1 MYLVISEKPSV
12 SQSIAKVL
20 GAYKRE
26 DGCLRGH
33 DCVVSWCL
41 GHLAEY
47 AAPDV
52 YDEKYRLWDYD
63 DLPIIPQEWKLSVAA
78 DKKEQFEVL
87 KGLLNCP
94 DFEYVVNACDAG
106 REGELI
112 FRRVYELSGSTI
124 PIKRLWISSME
135 DKAIRDG
142 FADLKDGKEY
152 ENIYEA
158 SVCRAKADWLI
169 GMNATRAFTS
179 RYYKRLVIG
188 RVQTPT
194 LFMLVERQNQIS
206 GFEKKAYYTVCLEAD
221 GLRVVS
227 EEFENEKEAV
237 SAADACN
244 GKEAVIRKVEKSRKK
259 SSPPKLYDLTTLQ
272 REANR
277 IFGYTAQET
286 LKELQ
291 ELYEDKLV
299 TYPRTDS
306 QYITEDME
314 DTLRELIAELPG
326 AFFFLESD
334 MISGDTGR
342 TVNNAK
348 VSDHHAILPT
358 KAALTK
364 DISNL
369 STKKKN
375 IFCLL
380 GQRVAQAV
388 AGDCIYDETVVE
400 VECGGYLFHAK
411 GSTVAEPGYTVIAD
425 KFNTLFR
432 KEKAEGKKKGG
443 GIPEG
448 INEGGKLS
456 HVSAKAEQHFT
467 SPPKPY
473 SEDTLLSAMEN
484 AGKKEFDKDTEKKGI
499 GTPATRAGIIE
510 KLVASG
516 YAVRKGKQICPTED
530 GIQMIAV
537 IPDYLKSASMTAEWE
552 NQLLAMEKGD
562 VDSARF
568 MEGIRNLITMVL
580 NGCDTIPEGERQRFR
595 SLDSVG
601 TCPVCGSLVFE
612 SKKNF
617 YCSNKECNFTL
628 WKENRYLE
636 SMRKKLD
643 KKMAASLLKNGRV
656 HCKDLYSA
664 KKQATFEADLIM
676 QVKDGRANFSLEF
689 PKKKYGKGKGNKQK

>member
-12 SQSIAKVL
+12 SQSIGKVL
-20 GAYKRE
+20 GTYKRE
-26 DGCLRGH
+26 DGYLQGR

-47 AAPDV
+47 APPDV

-63 DLPIIPQEWKLSVAA
+63 DLPIIPEEWKLSVAA
-78 DKKEQFEVL
+78 DKREQFDVL
-87 KGLLNCP
+87 KELLNRP

-112 FRRVYELSGSTI
+112 FRRVYELSGSRL

-135 DKAIRDG
+135 DRAIMDG
-142 FADLKDGKEY
+142 FANLKDGDEY
-152 ENIYEA
+152 ESLSEA

-194 LFMLVERQNQIS
+194 LSMLVERQKQIS
-206 GFEKKAYYTVCLEAD
+206 KFKKKAYYTVCLEKN
-221 GLRVVS
+221 GIRVVS
-227 EEFENEKEAV
+227 EEFDNEEQ
-237 SAADACN
+237 ADSLAKACD
-244 GKEAVIRKVEKSRKK
+244 GKDAVISKVEKKRKK

-277 IFGYTAQET
+277 FFGYTAQET

-291 ELYEDKLV
+291 ELYEDKLI

-314 DTLRELIAELPG
+314 GTLKELIAELPG
-326 AFFFLESD
+326 AFFFLEKD
-334 MISGDTGR
+334 MVFGNTKRII
-342 TVNNAK
+342 NNAK

-358 KAALTK
+358 KEALTK
-364 DISNL
+364 GTSNL
-369 STKKKN
+369 SAKKKN

-388 AGDCIYDETVVE
+388 ADDCLYDETVIE
-400 VECGGYLFHAK
+400 AECADHVFHAK
-411 GSTVAEPGYTVIAD
+411 GNTVAEPGYTVIAE
-425 KFNTLFR
+425 KFRNLFKKDNVEEQEKNEPVLEGVEQGKR
-432 KEKAEGKKKGG
+432 LVHVVSKAER
-443 GIPEG
+443 
-448 INEGGKLS
+448 
-456 HVSAKAEQHFT
+456 HFT

-484 AGKKEFDKDTEKKGI
+484 AGKKEFAKDTEKKGI
-499 GTPATRAGIIE
+499 GTPATRASIIE
-510 KLVASG
+510 KLVSSG
-516 YAVRKGKQICPTED
+516 YAQRKGKQICPTED
-530 GIQMIAV
+530 GMQMIAV

-552 NQLLAMEKGD
+552 NQLLAMEKGE

-568 MEGIRNLITMVL
+568 MEGIKNLITMVL
-580 NGCDTIPEGERQRFR
+580 NGCDMISEEERQRFR
-595 SLDSVG
+595 SSDSIG
-601 TCPVCGSLVFE
+601 TCPICGSLIFE
-612 SKKNF
+612 SKRSF
-617 YCSNKECNFTL
+617 YCSNKECDFTL

-636 SMRKKLD
+636 GMRKKID
-643 KKMAASLLKNGRV
+643 KKMAAGLLKNGRV
-656 HCKDLYSA
+656 HCKDLYSV
-664 KKQATFEADLIM
+664 KKNDTFEADLIM
-676 QVKDGRANFSLEF
+676 QIKDGRANFSLEF
-689 PKKKYGKGKGNKQK
+689 PKKSFEKKKGSKNR

>member
-12 SQSIAKVL
+12 SQSIGKVL
-20 GAYKRE
+20 GAYRRE
-26 DGCLRGH
+26 DGYLQGR

-47 AAPDV
+47 VPPDA

-63 DLPIIPQEWKLSVAA
+63 DLPIIPGQWKLSVAP
-78 DKKEQFEVL
+78 DKREQFEVL
-87 KGLLNCP
+87 EGLLNRP

-112 FRRVYELSGSTI
+112 FRRVYELSGSKI
-124 PIKRLWISSME
+124 PVKRLWVSSME
-135 DKAIRDG
+135 DKAIQEG
-142 FADLKDGKEY
+142 FANLKDGKEY
-152 ENIYEA
+152 ESLYEA
-158 SVCRAKADWLI
+158 SVCRAQADWLI

-194 LFMLVERQNQIS
+194 LSMMVERQKQIS
-206 GFEKKAYYTVCLEAD
+206 DFKKKAYYTVCIEKD

-227 EEFENEKEAV
+227 EEFGDEKEAV
-237 SAADACN
+237 SVADACN
-244 GKEAVIRKVEKSRKK
+244 GKEAVIQKVERSRRK

-291 ELYEDKLV
+291 ELYEDKLI

-314 DTLRELIAELPG
+314 DTLRELAAGLPG
-326 AFFFLESD
+326 AFSFLEGGMVSNH
-334 MISGDTGR
+334 TGR

-358 KAALTK
+358 KEALTR
-364 DISNL
+364 DISGL
-369 STKKKN
+369 SAKKKN
-375 IFCLL
+375 LFCLL

-388 AGDCIYDETVVE
+388 AGDCVYDETVVE
-400 VECGGYLFHAK
+400 AECGGYLFHAK
-411 GSTVAEPGYTVIAD
+411 GNTVAEPGYTAIAEE
-425 KFNTLFR
+425 FHNLFG
-432 KEKAEGKKKGG
+432 KEKPEKKGDP
-443 GIPEG
+443 IPEG
-448 INEGGKLS
+448 IREGEKFEA
-456 HVSAKAEQHFT
+456 VTAKAEEHFT

-499 GTPATRAGIIE
+499 GTPATRASIIE
-510 KLVASG
+510 KLVSSG
-516 YAVRKGKQICPTED
+516 YVARKGKQLIPTTD
-530 GIQMIAV
+530 GTQLVSV

-552 NQLLAMEKGD
+552 NQLLAMEKGQ

-568 MEGIRNLITMVL
+568 MEGIKNLLTMVL
-580 NGCDTIPEGERQRFR
+580 NGCDMIPEEERQRFR
-595 SLDSVG
+595 SSDSVG
-601 TCPVCGSLVFE
+601 ICPVCGSLVFE

-617 YCSNKECNFTL
+617 YCSNKGCSFTL

-636 SMRKKLD
+636 SMRKKID
-643 KKMAASLLKNGRV
+643 KTMAAGLLKNGRV
-656 HCKDLYSA
+656 HCKDLYSS
-664 KKQATFEADLIM
+664 KKQDTFEADLVM
-676 QVKDGRANFSLEF
+676 EVKDGRANFSLDF
-689 PKKKYGKGKGNKQK
+689 PKGNYGKRKSSKKK

>member
-12 SQSIAKVL
+12 SQSIGKVL
-20 GAYKRE
+20 GAYKKE
-26 DGCLRGH
+26 DGYLQGRE
-33 DCVVSWCL
+33 CVVSWCL

-47 AAPDV
+47 VAPDV
-52 YDEKYRLWDYD
+52 YDEKYRLWNYD
-63 DLPIIPQEWKLSVAA
+63 DLPIIPEKWKMSVAS
-78 DKKEQFEVL
+78 DKKEQFDVL
-87 KGLLNCP
+87 KQLLTCV

-112 FRRVYELSGSTI
+112 FRRVYELSGSVL

-135 DKAIRDG
+135 DKAILDG
-142 FADLKDGKEY
+142 FANLKDGEEY
-152 ENIYEA
+152 ENLYEA

-194 LFMLVERQNQIS
+194 LSMLVERQKQIND
-206 GFEKKAYYTVCLEAD
+206 FTKKAYYTVCLEKD

-227 EEFENEKEAV
+227 EEFDEEEQAV
-237 SAADACN
+237 ALADACD

-291 ELYEDKLV
+291 DLYEDKLI

-306 QYITEDME
+306 QFITEDME
-314 DTLRELIAELPG
+314 DTLRELIEELPG
-326 AFFFLESD
+326 AFFFLEDGIVSD
-334 MISGDTGR
+334 HTER

-358 KAALTK
+358 KEALTR
-364 DISNL
+364 DISGL
-369 STKKKN
+369 SAKKKN
-375 IFCLL
+375 LFCLL

-388 AGDCIYDETVVE
+388 AGDCLYDETNVE
-400 VECGGYLFHAK
+400 VECNGYIFRAK
-411 GSTVAEPGYTVIAD
+411 GNTVTEPGYTVIAD
-425 KFNTLFR
+425 KFNSLFK
-432 KEKAEGKKKGG
+432 KEKPEEKKKSEP
-443 GIPEG
+443 IPEEIRQG
-448 INEGGKLS
+448 EKLS
-456 HVSAKAEQHFT
+456 HVMAKKEQHFT

-510 KLVASG
+510 KLVSSG
-516 YAVRKGKQICPTED
+516 YAQRKGKQICPTED
-530 GIQMIAV
+530 GTQMIAV

-552 NQLLAMEKGD
+552 NQLLAMEKGE
-562 VDSARF
+562 VDGAQF
-568 MEGIRNLITMVL
+568 MEGIKNLITMVL
-580 NGCDTIPEGERQRFR
+580 NGCDMISEEKRQCFR
-595 SLDSVG
+595 SSDSIG
-601 TCPVCGSLVFE
+601 TCPVCGSLMFE
-612 SKKNF
+612 SKKNY

-636 SMRKKLD
+636 SMKKKID
-643 KKMAASLLKNGRV
+643 KKMAAGLLKNGRV

-664 KKQATFEADLIM
+664 KKQDTFEADIIM
-676 QVKDGRANFSLEF
+676 QIKDGRANFSLEF
-689 PKKKYGKGKGNKQK
+689 PKKSYGKGKQKK

>member
-12 SQSIAKVL
+12 SQSIGKVL
-20 GAYKRE
+20 GAYIRE
-26 DGCLRGH
+26 DGFLQGR

-47 AAPDV
+47 VAPDV
-52 YDEKYRLWDYD
+52 YDEKYRTWDYD
-63 DLPIIPQEWKLSVAA
+63 DLPIIPDKWKLSVAQ
-78 DKKEQFEVL
+78 DKREQFDIL
-87 KGLLNCP
+87 KELLNCP

-112 FRRVYELSGSTI
+112 FRRVYELSGSKI

-135 DKAIRDG
+135 DRAILDG
-142 FADLKDGKEY
+142 FNNLKDGKEY
-152 ENIYEA
+152 ESLYEA

-194 LFMLVERQNQIS
+194 LSMLVERQKQINE
-206 GFEKKAYYTVCLEAD
+206 FQKKAYYTVCLEKD

-227 EEFENEKEAV
+227 EEFEDKNEAISV
-237 SAADACN
+237 ADACD
-244 GKEAVIRKVEKSRKK
+244 GEEAMVRKVERSRRK

-291 ELYEDKLV
+291 ELYEDKLI

-314 DTLRELIAELPG
+314 GTLRELLTGLPG
-326 AFFFLESD
+326 AFFFLEDEMMSD
-334 MISGDTGR
+334 QTGR

-358 KAALTK
+358 KEALTK
-364 DISNL
+364 DISGL
-369 STKKKN
+369 SAKKKN

-388 AGDCIYDETVVE
+388 AGDCVYDETIVE
-400 VECGGYLFHAK
+400 VECGGHIFHAK
-411 GSTVAEPGYTVIAD
+411 GTTVAEPGYTVIAE
-425 KFNTLFR
+425 KFNSLFN
-432 KEKAEGKKKGG
+432 KEKQEKKRHTIPDNIKEGD
-443 GIPEG
+443 
-448 INEGGKLS
+448 NLS
-456 HVSAKAEQHFT
+456 HVMSKTEEHFT

-499 GTPATRAGIIE
+499 GTPATRASIIE
-510 KLVASG
+510 KLVSSG
-516 YAVRKGKQICPTED
+516 YAQRKGKQICPTED
-530 GIQMIAV
+530 GTQLIAV
-537 IPDYLKSASMTAEWE
+537 IPDYLRSASMTAEWE
-552 NQLLAMEKGD
+552 NQLLAMEKGK
-562 VDSARF
+562 VDSAQF
-568 MEGIRNLITMVL
+568 MQGIKNLLTMVL
-580 NGCDTIPEGERQRFR
+580 NGCDMIPEEERQCFR
-595 SLDSVG
+595 SSDSVG
-601 TCPVCGSLVFE
+601 TCPVCGSLMFE

-636 SMRKKLD
+636 SMRKKID
-643 KKMAASLLKNGRV
+643 KKMAAGLLKNGRV
-656 HCKDLYSA
+656 HCKDLFSA
-664 KKQATFEADLIM
+664 RKQDTFEADLVM
-676 QVKDGRANFSLEF
+676 QIKDGRANFSLDF
-689 PKKKYGKGKGNKQK
+689 PKKNYGKSKSNKKK